1 MKGAV
6 IPVKVFVH
14 SSSLAVMFSIVEC
27 LSEIFAINKV
37 KEEKLCIVVTNLS
50 PNCPE
55 HWLLYLFVEFH

>member
-37 KEEKLCIVVTNLS
+37 KEEKLCIVVMNLS
-50 PNCPE
+50 PNCLSRTLVT
-55 HWLLYLFVEFH
+55 LLVR

>member
-1 MKGAV
+1 MKRAV

-50 PNCPE
+50 PNCLSRTLVT
-55 HWLLYLFVEFH
+55 LLAR

>member
-14 SSSLAVMFSIVEC
+14 SSSLAVMFSIIEC

-50 PNCPE
+50 PNCLSRTLVT
-55 HWLLYLFVEFH
+55 LLVR

>member
-50 PNCPE
+50 PNCLSRTLVT
-55 HWLLYLFVEFH
+55 LLVR